1 LTILLKDVFQED
13 RLMANAWTLSDEL
26 VAKMTALV
34 PARTNTHP
42 RGGGRKP
49 TPPDR
54 ILRAIFFVL
63 RTGLQWKALDATALC
78 SGSVA
83 HRAFQQW
90 AAMGIFRQMW
100 ALALA
105 EYDDLKGLDWAWQ
118 SLDGAMNKA
127 PLGGKKDG
135 TKPCGSRETRRQ
147 AQRAHRG
154 RGVACRLGA

>member
-1 LTILLKDVFQED
+1 
-13 RLMANAWTLSDEL
+13 MANAWTLPDEF

-54 ILRAIFFVL
+54 VLRAIFFVL
-63 RTGLQWKALDATALC
+63 RTGIQWKALDATTLC
-78 SGSVA
+78 PGSVA
-83 HRAFQQW
+83 HRFFQEW
-90 AAMGIFRQMW
+90 AASGVFRQMW

-105 EYDDLKGLDWAWQ
+105 EYDELKGLDWEWQ

-127 PLGGKKDG
+127 PLGGGK
-135 TKPCGSRETRRQ
+135 RRGQ
-147 AQRAHRG
+147 TLRIAANAASSAACSPRPRG
-154 RGVACRLGA
+154 CLSAWRLTERIGMI